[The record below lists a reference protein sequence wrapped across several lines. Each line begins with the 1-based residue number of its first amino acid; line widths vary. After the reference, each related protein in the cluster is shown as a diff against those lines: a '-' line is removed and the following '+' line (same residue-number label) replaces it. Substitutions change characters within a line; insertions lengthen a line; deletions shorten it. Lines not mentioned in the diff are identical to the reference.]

1 MDGARLLAIAR
12 DRSSAGRKSL
22 TRSVSLILVGK
33 HEVFSDSEYGL
44 VNDILQT
51 LIRDVERSVCQT
63 LTVNLAASE
72 HVPDDVLEALIN
84 DDIEVAFPILAD
96 SPLLTDIALEEVIR
110 TQASG
115 NRIAIAM
122 RQGISAV
129 VSDVIM
135 NTADVEA
142 ITCLINNSGT

>member
-1 MDGARLLAIAR
+1 MDGARLLAIER